1 MRPLQQFA
9 QALGEKQRENFSCVP
24 CTKGSTLRA
33 REARANTNSGWV
45 CLCPQRNNQKAPVDF
60 PLILVRCMKFYFIA
74 GRELESQRHRESERA
89 GRRGVAARGF
99 SIFSLLLTQSVN
111 TLSVMYR
118 ANQLLVFVR
127 SLRRAHRQR
136 TDRHALCAVKRCF
149 CSSTSTSARRESK
162 R

>member
-1 MRPLQQFA
+1 VFRAPKA
-9 QALGEKQRENFSCVP
+9 PRCARGRREQIQTVGGCACAAPEQNRLMPIPVH
-24 CTKGSTLRA
+24 KGTI
-33 REARANTNSGWV
+33 
-45 CLCPQRNNQKAPVDF
+45 KAPVDF

-149 CSSTSTSARRESK
+149 CSSTSTSARRDSK